1 MDPLQSNRFGS
12 ISRGQVHDEARTTRR
27 PSLLSHEAPRS
38 PGNSATTWPWATPS
52 GTQLLS
58 DSPGAPTSNQTVP
71 HFLNNVES
79 VSSAKL
85 TSLRKISE
93 FQKHY
98 SARLES
104 KPHNFLSSFICG
116 ATFPANTALFLPEEG
131 QESQTESPGSLCF
144 WVALRSYFNLPWPCL
159 IVCCP
164 SLVIPRLKNYA
175 KSLTEFKL
183 AWQIKKRAWHMAK
196 W

>member
-1 MDPLQSNRFGS
+1 MNSCEDRQWTHCKAIGLTASAKARFKMKHAQSG
-12 ISRGQVHDEARTTRR
+12 DE
-27 PSLLSHEAPRS
+27 SLLSHENPRS
-38 PGNSATTWPWATPS
+38 PGNSVTTWPWAMPS

-58 DSPGAPTSNQTVP
+58 DSSGAPISNQTVP
-71 HFLNNVES
+71 LFLNNVES

-85 TSLRKISE
+85 TLLRKISE

-98 SARLES
+98 SARLEC

-144 WVALRSYFNLPWPCL
+144 SEWHWGHTL
-159 IVCCP
+159 IYPDHV
-164 SLVIPRLKNYA
+164 
-175 KSLTEFKL
+175 
-183 AWQIKKRAWHMAK
+183 
-196 W
+196 